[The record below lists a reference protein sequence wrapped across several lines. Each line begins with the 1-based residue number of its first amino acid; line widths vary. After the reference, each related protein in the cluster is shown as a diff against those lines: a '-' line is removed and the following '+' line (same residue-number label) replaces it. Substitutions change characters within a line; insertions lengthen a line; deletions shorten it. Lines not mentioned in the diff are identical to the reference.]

1 MIDEKHRFDILKKA
15 LEGRVRE
22 ITEYEVNIENFRRAI
37 LKIGTDKS
45 MAKFRKQLEELLAS
59 NLMEQRKSR
68 VIHDVIAEQLK
79 EMGA

>member
-37 LKIGTDKS
+37 SKIGTDKS
-45 MAKFRKQLEELLAS
+45 MAKFRKQLEELLSS